1 MPIETNKL
9 GKLDEHGESG
19 EQLASLNTTPTKQQQ
34 QMALPHLPM
43 SLGGFSAPTNNS
55 IRRSLSLL
63 SKLNVSSKS
72 NSPANLSSN
81 GSNESNNGDNAG
93 LNSQPASNTNFS
105 NSNHSTSTNLPNNAS
120 SMNLINTKHRKNS
133 IGSINSN
140 LTLELEASSHKHKI
154 PVNDTNREVPT
165 LQRAKHLIDI
175 DDLSNL
181 TSPNQEPLNPSAF
194 LSNSSIFEEDDSF
207 TKVNN
212 TVTSRILPQLSQASN
227 ASMNGFNNLGYK
239 NTLINAKSKPPQP
252 PPPPS
257 SLNPNNRILNSN
269 NPPTSN
275 PPRFY
280 LQSELSSLTYTNINS
295 NKNSIVSGN
304 RVEAKPAGLKT
315 TASALINNQNLQNS
329 VNNANNNLAVPHLP
343 PKRRVSEND
352 LKRKEEK
359 DKRLR
364 ELELL
369 NTIGTG
375 TFGRVMVARH
385 QTTKK
390 YFALKIMS
398 IFDIIKLKQIEH
410 VKNEKNVLENIDNPF
425 IVKLYWTHHTEQ
437 YLYMLLEY
445 VPGGELFTLLRQRN
459 KFETKAAIFYAAEIV
474 SALEYLHSK
483 QVVYRDLKPENI
495 LVNNFFIYFLV
506 LGNDIKCQ

>member
-34 QMALPHLPM
+34 MALPHLPM

-55 IRRSLSLL
+55 IRHSLSLL

-81 GSNESNNGDNAG
+81 GSNESNNGDA
-93 LNSQPASNTNFS
+93 SQPPSNTNFS
-105 NSNHSTSTNLPNNAS
+105 NSNYSTSTNLPNNAS

-154 PVNDTNREVPT
+154 PVNDTSREVPT

-207 TKVNN
+207 SKVNN

-227 ASMNGFNNLGYK
+227 ASMNGMNNLGYR
-239 NTLINAKSKPPQP
+239 NTLINAKSKPPQ
-252 PPPPS
+252 PPS

-280 LQSELSSLTYTNINS
+280 LQSELSSLTYSNINS
-295 NKNSIVSGN
+295 NKNSIVSGH
-304 RVEAKPAGLKT
+304 RAEVKPAGLKT
-315 TASALINNQNLQNS
+315 TASALISNQNLQNNI
-329 VNNANNNLAVPHLP
+329 NNNNNNNSNLAVPHLP

-495 LVNNFFIYFLV
+495 LVNIFIYFLV
-506 LGNDIKCQ
+506 LGADIKCQ